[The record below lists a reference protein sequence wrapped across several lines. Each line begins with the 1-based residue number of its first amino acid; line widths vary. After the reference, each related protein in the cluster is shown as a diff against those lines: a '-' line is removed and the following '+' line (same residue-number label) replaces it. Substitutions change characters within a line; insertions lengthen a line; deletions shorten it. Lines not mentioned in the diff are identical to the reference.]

1 MRLHSVKLIN
11 YKSITNEE
19 KYSEIIIEPNITVV
33 IGKNESG
40 KSNVISGLR
49 EISFINEIKN
59 IFNNDNYI
67 NRNNARDGKIEYVI
81 TLKSVADEDETLSK
95 ETVITIKK
103 SEFKAVGGILDYFI
117 KYLKKPLNNLYDFAV
132 TNPFGFSGSDLT
144 NLKNRCNDLIVEDY
158 LNIPLINND
167 LKTFKQWE
175 ARTSGDAKDKYNTLL
190 SEVIDSW
197 GKLCNLFPFIFFR
210 DESKQLLSE
219 YRGETLT
226 KELDSKGFLFQFM
239 EYLGF
244 SKDDVKQT
252 VSGRIDGITS
262 DLKDKIQEAID
273 EKINKEFKRFYEVER
288 VKLKVGF
295 NTNVLFFNVK
305 TDKGATMS
313 LDERSNGL
321 RWYLNLFIDSLIHDV
336 QLKNTVFLFDEPGI
350 SLHVNAQKKL
360 LELFSDLATKGNQ
373 IIYTT
378 HSPFMLNVSEN
389 GIESIRATVKDEFGN
404 TNIFK
409 SAYATQMP
417 KIYRKDTI
425 TPVVHSLGMNMGEFF
440 GPSKGKFNLVTEGTS
455 DCIFL
460 KAFGEELG
468 IEMSEF
474 ALIPVVGANNVIN
487 VCTILYGWGCD
498 FLAIFDYDKEGVENG
513 GQIFEKNYDFNL
525 NKNYIY
531 LKDADA
537 TEIDNKT
544 YKDSEVEIED
554 LVSDLE
560 EFKKEKDLASMSKTL
575 VAKLYIQELETGL
588 RPYSEEAKE
597 NFSKL
602 FRRIKKIMKTYNCN

>member
-1 MRLHSVKLIN
+1 MRLHAVKLIN

-81 TLKSVADEDETLSK
+81 TLKSVSDEDETLSK

-252 VSGRIDGITS
+252 VSGKIDGLTS

-417 KIYRKDTI
+417 KVYRKDTI

-474 ALIPVVGANNVIN
+474 ALIPVVGASNVIN

-537 TEIDNKT
+537 TEIDDYFSRST
-544 YKDSEVEIED
+544 PLIHS
-554 LVSDLE
+554 LST
-560 EFKKEKDLASMSKTL
+560 TL
-575 VAKLYIQELETGL
+575 K
-588 RPYSEEAKE
+588 YS
-597 NFSKL
+597 
-602 FRRIKKIMKTYNCN
+602 IHV

>member
-1 MRLHSVKLIN
+1 MRLHAVKLIN

-81 TLKSVADEDETLSK
+81 TLKSVSDEDETLSK

-252 VSGRIDGITS
+252 VSGKIDGLTS

-417 KIYRKDTI
+417 KVYRKDTI

-474 ALIPVVGANNVIN
+474 ALIPVVGASNVIN

>member
-19 KYSEIIIEPNITVV
+19 KYSEIIIEPDITVV

-167 LKTFKQWE
+167 LKTFKLWE

-474 ALIPVVGANNVIN
+474 ALIPVVGASNVIN

-597 NFSKL
+597 NFSEL

>member
-19 KYSEIIIEPNITVV
+19 KYSEIIIEPDITVV

-474 ALIPVVGANNVIN
+474 ALIPVVGASNVIN

-597 NFSKL
+597 NFSEL

>member
-81 TLKSVADEDETLSK
+81 TLKSVSDEDETLSK

-117 KYLKKPLNNLYDFAV
+117 KHLKKPLNNLYDFAV

-175 ARTSGDAKDKYNTLL
+175 ARTSGDAKDKYNALL

-252 VSGRIDGITS
+252 VSGKIDGLTS

-373 IIYTT
+373 IVYTT

-389 GIESIRATVKDEFGN
+389 GIESIRSTVKDEFGN
-404 TNIFK
+404 TKIFK

-417 KIYRKDTI
+417 KNYRKDTI
-425 TPVVHSLGMNMGEFF
+425 TPIVHSLGMNMGEFF
-440 GPSKGKFNLVTEGTS
+440 GPSKGKFNLVTEGMS

-468 IEMSEF
+468 IDMSEF
-474 ALIPVVGANNVIN
+474 ALIPVVGASNVIN
-487 VCTILYGWGCD
+487 VCTILYGWECD

-560 EFKKEKDLASMSKTL
+560 EFKEEKDLASMSKAL
-575 VAKLYIQELETGL
+575 VAKLYTQELEAGT
-588 RPYSEEAKE
+588 RPYSEEAKD

-602 FRRIKKIMKTYNCN
+602 FSRIKEIMKTYNCN